1 MKNSIVLVPFPF
13 DDFSSI
19 KVRPALCLTN
29 EIGIYNH
36 IVIAF
41 ISSQI
46 SANSLQSDLKIIA
59 NENLETGLHVDSI
72 IKLHK
77 VVTIPKELIKR
88 KLGELSDFNARI
100 VEKKLLELFEIKHA
114 K

>member
-13 DDFSSI
+13 DDFSSV

-29 EIGIYNH
+29 QIGIYNH
-36 IVIAF
+36 IVIAL

-46 SANSLQSDLKIIA
+46 SANSLQSDFKIIA

-88 KLGELSDFNARI
+88 KLGELSDINAKI

-114 K
+114 E